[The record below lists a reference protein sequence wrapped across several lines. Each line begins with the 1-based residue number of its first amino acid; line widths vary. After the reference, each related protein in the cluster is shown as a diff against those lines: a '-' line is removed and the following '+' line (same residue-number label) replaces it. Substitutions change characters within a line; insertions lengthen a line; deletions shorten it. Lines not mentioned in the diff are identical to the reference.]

1 MRDLGSIPGLGGYP
15 GEGNSYP
22 LQYSDLENSMN
33 CIVHGVAKSRT
44 WLSNAPSL
52 KFKIYTYWKHWL
64 VHTLALSL
72 SSLCK
77 IVVAAVWR
85 INWRKERPEVTA
97 MVIWV
102 MMMGPKKMGWTQG
115 LFKIWMERGEVMR
128 KKETYRIG
136 FWLDWVWSDE
146 FREKET
152 ERKETAEWTSN
163 EFNFGHTD

>member
-1 MRDLGSIPGLGGYP
+1 MRDLGSIPGLGRYP

-33 CIVHGVAKSRT
+33 CIVHGLQRVGHDWAM
-44 WLSNAPSL
+44 LPHSNLKYIHTESTGLFTLWHSL
-52 KFKIYTYWKHWL
+52 F
-64 VHTLALSL
+64 

-77 IVVAAVWR
+77 ILVAAVQR
-85 INWRKERPEVTA
+85 INWMKERPEITS

-136 FWLDWVWSDE
+136 FWVDWVWSDE
-146 FREKET
+146 FTGKKKLKG
-152 ERKETAEWTSN
+152 RK
-163 EFNFGHTD
+163 